1 MKNILKW
8 EYDKGKH
15 VSQFIFHLFFMLLIL
30 ILRLFFLVNFPGK
43 KLSKIKSNKENV
55 LALYRKLVLASLFLI
70 KIEGL
75 TLRIYW
81 SSHWRY
87 SRKKVFLEIAAAIFK
102 NILKTTLKLPCES
115 VVRIPEEYICEE
127 VQF

>member
-75 TLRIYW
+75 TLRIY
-81 SSHWRY
+81 
-87 SRKKVFLEIAAAIFK
+87 
-102 NILKTTLKLPCES
+102 
-115 VVRIPEEYICEE
+115 
-127 VQF
+127 